1 MKPVLFTFAAE
12 RFKEPT
18 TMRLIL
24 LFLTPIL
31 WGQPVHL
38 AAQSETR
45 PPLVLLS
52 RHQAERTP
60 PEDKPLALLTPKD
73 SLMLTVREG
82 KKFLAHPVKAGQTLY
97 ALTKF
102 YGLGLE
108 ELYEHNPAFRTDPTL
123 RIGSWVTI
131 PVPNRAIIR
140 FKTEK
145 YSPKFCTPIYYI
157 VQDRDNLFQISK
169 RYFEMPVDSVLQH
182 NKLKDNN
189 IHPGQRLLVGWLPT
203 SGIPVSWRP
212 VRKYSLSNAL
222 KERYEEDK
230 DKRKEVVSQGV
241 CFWQKDSKEKGD
253 LYALHREAA
262 LGSIIAVTN
271 PMYDATVYAKV
282 IGRIPAGYK
291 PNIEIVLSPEAAR
304 KIGAKDPKFFVK
316 LKFLK

>member
-1 MKPVLFTFAAE
+1 
-12 RFKEPT
+12 
-18 TMRLIL
+18 MRLIL
-24 LFLTPIL
+24 PFFALILFL
-31 WGQPVHL
+31 QPAGI
-38 AAQSETR
+38 AAQNESK

-52 RHQAERTP
+52 RHQAARAL
-60 PEDKPLALLTPKD
+60 PEDKPLLLLTPKD
-73 SLMLTVREG
+73 SLMLTVKDK
-82 KKFLAHPVKAGQTLY
+82 KKFIGHPVKAGQTLY

-102 YGLGLE
+102 YGLSLE
-108 ELYEHNPAFRTDPTL
+108 ELYDHNPAFRTDPTL
-123 RIGSWVTI
+123 RIGSRVVI

-145 YSPKFCTPIYYI
+145 YVAKSCTPIYYV
-157 VQDRDNLFQISK
+157 VQEHDNLFQISK
-169 RYFEMPVDSVLQH
+169 RYFEMPVDSVLKH
-182 NKLKDNN
+182 NRLKDNN
-189 IHPGQRLLVGWLPT
+189 IRPGQLLLVGWLPS

-222 KERYEEDK
+222 QERYTDDK
-230 DKRKEVVSQGV
+230 KKRREVISQGV

-262 LGSIIAVTN
+262 VGTIIAVTN

-291 PNIEIVLSPEAAR
+291 SNIEIVLSPEAAR